1 MHFSQLMWFHLKYDE
16 KENRALCLYLTAILL
31 NFDLVKSLNGALQ
44 KMHFNLY
51 LLFVYFIGAKIL
63 LKTLPKILE
72 YVLLDKINY
81 LHNKLEKY
89 LKRQLNDK
97 FAIIP
102 RQD

>member
-1 MHFSQLMWFHLKYDE
+1 
-16 KENRALCLYLTAILL
+16 
-31 NFDLVKSLNGALQ
+31 
-44 KMHFNLY
+44 MHFNLY
-51 LLFVYFIGAKIL
+51 LLFVYFIGVKIL